1 MGLNSIIRS
10 FTGRGAGGTT
20 GRAAGGRRATR
31 GMNAAGQAG
40 AGRNT
45 GRSLGG
51 RLRGLL
57 NRR

>member
-1 MGLNSIIRS
+1 VGLNSIIRS
-10 FTGRGAGGTT
+10 FTGRSAGGTT
-20 GRAAGGRRATR
+20 GRAAGGGRATR

-40 AGRNT
+40 AGRST

>member
-10 FTGRGAGGTT
+10 FTGRAGGTA
-20 GRAAGGRRATR
+20 GRPAGGRRGTR

-40 AGRNT
+40 AGRN
-45 GRSLGG
+45 GRGLGG
-51 RLRGLL
+51 MLRGLL